1 MANSNTYIGGFTGGQ
16 PQITT
21 LNNVQAAG
29 LTLPS
34 NSQQFINARSAG
46 KLELLFNTNDNAIY
60 TKNNPQLLEA
70 AGLLRSPI
78 NSPFVV
84 NPNEG
89 IANRTTTSRLLPVEA
104 AARDAVR
111 ITNFLTSGPGLFF
124 LTKQVVLQGFQPF
137 DETKIY
143 NPAETFLAA
152 SRLATVGLLD
162 RPKRHIDT
170 SNVVG
175 GLLGAIGAESIARA
189 LNGVFGQ
196 DTGNPSPP
204 RSTVA
209 SEASGGVGLNTLTSL
224 AGGGDKSDKVLAQN
238 IRDGSRGLLRGGT
251 ATEAYRGKYY
261 STLLAPKSATGVF
274 AKVLDAAASFIKN
287 NTAAGAVI
295 PPTQPIKGLNYR
307 ADEDTYDLMLD
318 VSRYTRFTDTFGNK
332 SEFFDKNLNSGNI
345 SLSTTKSQ
353 TAAVRFFHKA
363 DSKNINRLF
372 VKGNLDNRLHSKLTV
387 TYGITT
393 KVGKLNLSSL
403 STIVEEDILAY
414 NFANILGDKVNRY
427 GDVVKVNDDVEYSD
441 QLLNYK
447 TLLDNAKKFK
457 TAYSDKNMLLVQ
469 ELNKIYSN
477 TRDKISGNG
486 TSTLKYGSNE
496 LLGRTQQYLDFNGK
510 IGFDYLKRVEPV
522 RNENPNKLTYNG
534 LLREFENNPTNSRRL
549 FPTILGKKPNVDRQ
563 IQPTNDIDYVNSLG
577 VLSSDEFKTQ
587 YDEKFY
593 NLGPDLIK
601 FFFYDIVNDKF
612 IPFLATIKDVYE
624 NNEAQWDPV
633 SYLGRADKLYY
644 YKGFNRELNFS
655 FKVVAHSIKELM
667 PMWQRINYLTGL
679 TKPANYTSTKDGGF
693 MIPPM
698 VQFTI
703 GDMYK
708 NHFGVIKF
716 VNLRIPDDAS
726 WELINEKYV
735 LNKEWNYNLGKIYD
749 TKNSLKGKVAQVPK
763 EVDISLA
770 ISIMEKDIPK
780 TGRGLWGDAPVKLK
794 TSTKDGVTTY
804 TDDYTDKDYS
814 KPNDKTWSKSIRFDN
829 DVVTTPVTTTT

>member
-1 MANSNTYIGGFTGGQ
+1 MANSNTYVGGFTGGQ
-16 PQITT
+16 PQVTT
-21 LNNVQAAG
+21 LNNIQAAG
-29 LTLPS
+29 LTLPA
-34 NSQQFINARSAG
+34 NTQQFINARSAG
-46 KLELLFNTNDNAIY
+46 KLEILFNSNDNAIY
-60 TKNNPQLLEA
+60 SKNNPQLLES

-84 NPNEG
+84 NPNQG
-89 IANRTTTSRLLPVEA
+89 IANRTTTSRLLPVQA
-104 AARDAVR
+104 AARDAIR
-111 ITNFLTSGPGLFF
+111 ISKFLTSGPGLFF

-143 NPAETFLAA
+143 NPAETLIAA
-152 SRLATVGLLD
+152 SRLATIGILD

-170 SNVVG
+170 SNVLG
-175 GLLGAIGAESIARA
+175 GILGALGVESITRA
-189 LNGVFGQ
+189 LSGVFGQ
-196 DTGNPSPP
+196 DAGNPSPP

-224 AGGGDKSDKVLAQN
+224 LGAGDKTDKVLAQN
-238 IRDGSRGLLRGGT
+238 IRDGARGLLRGGT

-261 STLLAPKSATGVF
+261 STLLSPKSATGVF

-332 SEFFDKNLNSGNI
+332 SEFYDKNLNNGNI

-363 DSKNINRLF
+363 DSKNLNRLI
-372 VKGNLDNRLHSKLTV
+372 VKSNLDNRLHSKLTT

-393 KVGKLNLSSL
+393 KVGKLVLSSL
-403 STIVEEDILAY
+403 SNIVEADILSY
-414 NFANILGDKVNRY
+414 NTANILGDKVNRY
-427 GDVVKVNDDVEYSD
+427 GDVVKVTQDEEYSD

-447 TLLDNAKKFK
+447 TLLDNPKGFK
-457 TAYSDKNMLLVQ
+457 TTYSDKNMSLVQ
-469 ELNKIYSN
+469 ELNKIYSD
-477 TRDKISGNG
+477 TRKKISGEG
-486 TSTLKYGSNE
+486 TSFKKYESSP
-496 LLGRTQQYLDFNGK
+496 LLGRTQQYLDFDYK

-522 RNENPNKLTYNG
+522 RNENPNELTYNG
-534 LLREFENNPTNSRRL
+534 LIRKFESTDANNRRL
-549 FPTILGKKPNVDRQ
+549 FPTVLGKKPSFDRF
-563 IQPTNDIDYVNSLG
+563 IQPTNDVDYVNSLS
-577 VLSSDEFKTQ
+577 VLTPEEFKTK

-612 IPFLATIKDVYE
+612 IPFLATVKDIYE
-624 NNEAQWDPV
+624 NNEAAWESI

-644 YKGFNRELNFS
+644 YKGFTRELNFG

-679 TKPANYTSTKDGGF
+679 TKPSNYTSTKDGGF

-698 VQFTI
+698 IQFTI

-716 VNLRIPDDAS
+716 VNIRIPDDAS
-726 WELINEKYV
+726 WELINEEYV
-735 LNKEWNYNLGKIYD
+735 LNKEWNFDLGKIYD
-749 TKNSLKGKVAQVPK
+749 TRNSLKGKVAQVPK
-763 EVDISLA
+763 EVDVSLG

-804 TDDYTDKDYS
+804 TDDYSDT
-814 KPNDKTWSKSIRFDN
+814 DKTWSKSIRFDN
-829 DVVTTPVTTTT
+829 DVVTTT